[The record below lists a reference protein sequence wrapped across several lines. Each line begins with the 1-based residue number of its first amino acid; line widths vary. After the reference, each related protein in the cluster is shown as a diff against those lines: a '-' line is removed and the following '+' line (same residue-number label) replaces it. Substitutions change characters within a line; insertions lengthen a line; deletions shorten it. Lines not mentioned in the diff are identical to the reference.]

1 MKPIFDP
8 KKYCFNCFYCDNIV
22 SQPDVVGL
30 LYLGF
35 PRCFVLIPNAF
46 YEFKSYEDFVNGAI
60 KINWLDPN
68 EPRTK
73 DEEVEVLT
81 KLWNFSV
88 LQEREEERLYDEE
101 CEDDDD
107 IFD

>member
-1 MKPIFDP
+1 M
-8 KKYCFNCFYCDNIV
+8 
-22 SQPDVVGL
+22 
-30 LYLGF
+30 
-35 PRCFVLIPNAF
+35 
-46 YEFKSYEDFVNGAI
+46 NGAI

>member
-1 MKPIFDP
+1 MANSKPT
-8 KKYCFNCFYCDNIV
+8 KEEYCFNCFYCDNLV
-22 SQPDVVGL
+22 SQPDVVEL

-35 PRCFVLIPNAF
+35 PRCFVLIPNDF
-46 YEFKSYEDFVNGAI
+46 ILFRTYEEFINGAI

-73 DEEVEVLT
+73 QEEKEVLA

-88 LQEREEERLYDEE
+88 LQEEEEERLDAIRMSEE
-101 CEDDDD
+101 EDL
-107 IFD
+107 